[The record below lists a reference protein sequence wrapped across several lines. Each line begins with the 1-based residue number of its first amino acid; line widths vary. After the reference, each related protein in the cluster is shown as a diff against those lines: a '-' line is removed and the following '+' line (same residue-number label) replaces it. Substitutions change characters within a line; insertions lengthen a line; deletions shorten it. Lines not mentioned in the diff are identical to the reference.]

1 MVSQL
6 EILHPQLSEAPQII
20 YGLVTDHRSV
30 DPVVRV
36 ILQVEV
42 VDDEDEHPPEDEH
55 LLVEVE
61 SLRHDE

>member
-1 MVSQL
+1 
-6 EILHPQLSEAPQII
+6 
-20 YGLVTDHRSV
+20 V